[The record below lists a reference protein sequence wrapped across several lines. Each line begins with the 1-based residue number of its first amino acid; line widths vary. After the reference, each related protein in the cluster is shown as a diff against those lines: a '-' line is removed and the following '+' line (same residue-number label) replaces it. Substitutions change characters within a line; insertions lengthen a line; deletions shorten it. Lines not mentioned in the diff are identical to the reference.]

1 MYNNERVRIDIRKY
15 SLDEMVYRY
24 SQNKI
29 LFCNHRYGWTKG
41 NPKEKLKETVK
52 ALARGIP
59 FPSVY
64 ERQSPS
70 SAWDATAAG
79 K

>member
-41 NPKEKLKETVK
+41 NPKEN
-52 ALARGIP
+52 
-59 FPSVY
+59 
-64 ERQSPS
+64 
-70 SAWDATAAG
+70 
-79 K
+79 